1 MAAAVILSILCGM
14 TVVLGRIFNA
24 QLGVRAGMKF
34 STLMNFTV
42 GLGATLAVI
51 LFSGNIWENPFP
63 QDIPFVYYL
72 SGVVAIGGV
81 LMGAWASA
89 RASGMQMTLVIF
101 VSQLFAGMVLDAFF
115 LHKFSPGQ
123 LVGGLI
129 VLAGVVLNV
138 LGDKEAREGKK

>member
-1 MAAAVILSILCGM
+1 MATAVILSILCGA

-34 STLMNFTV
+34 STLMNFSV
-42 GLGATLAVI
+42 GLAATLVVI
-51 LFSGNIWENPFP
+51 LFSGSLWKNPFP

-89 RASGMQMTLVIF
+89 RASGMQMTLIIF
-101 VSQLFAGMVLDAFF
+101 ISQFFAGMLLDAFF

-129 VLAGVVLNV
+129 VLSGVVLNV
-138 LGDKEAREGKK
+138 QADKENH

>member
-1 MAAAVILSILCGM
+1 MATAVILSILCGA

-34 STLMNFTV
+34 STLMNFSV
-42 GLGATLAVI
+42 GLAATLVVI
-51 LFSGNIWENPFP
+51 LFLGNIWKNPFP

-89 RASGMQMTLVIF
+89 RASGMQMTLIIF
-101 VSQLFAGMVLDAFF
+101 ISQFFAGMLLDAFF

-129 VLAGVVLNV
+129 VLSGVVLNV
-138 LGDKEAREGKK
+138 QADKENH